1 MQPKFIKQP
10 NALFVRFGQ
19 YIGQILSSS
28 ISALETTVTIRVA
41 SFYFSDIIDLD
52 VTNSNIQYFSLLGAL
67 IDNTITF
74 VKIGIEYEIVS
85 KRLKKNITRF

>member
-10 NALFVRFGQ
+10 NALFIRFGQ
-19 YIGQILSSS
+19 YTGQILSS
-28 ISALETTVTIRVA
+28 ISALKTTVTIRVA

-52 VTNSNIQYFSLLGAL
+52 IHSNFQYFSLLRAL

-74 VKIGIEYEIVS
+74 VNIGIEYEIVS
-85 KRLKKNITRF
+85 KHLKKNITRF